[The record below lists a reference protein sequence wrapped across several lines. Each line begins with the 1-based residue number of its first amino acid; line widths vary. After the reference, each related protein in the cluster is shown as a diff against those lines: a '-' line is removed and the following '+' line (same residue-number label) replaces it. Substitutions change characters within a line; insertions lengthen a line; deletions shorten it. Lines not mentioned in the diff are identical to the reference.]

1 MPAPAALPAPA
12 ATMASGVPLAFVGLA
27 ARDLALTRGER
38 TLFAGLGFELAGG
51 EVLVLTGSNGS
62 GKSSLLR
69 ALIGLAP
76 LRNGSLALGGA
87 PIAPAHLRQT
97 VLYQGHAP
105 AVKAELQA
113 IENLALS
120 AALDGT
126 VAQHASPGAL
136 DRALAAV
143 GLSRQ
148 RDIETRSLSQGQR
161 QRLQLA
167 RFALALDSAV
177 RPLWLMDEPSAA
189 LDDQGTALLH
199 RLLSAHL
206 DRGGS
211 AIVATHLPIL
221 TAAGRQRTLALAT
234 YAPVRGR
241 AEARPAPAPESSA
254 T

>member
-1 MPAPAALPAPA
+1 
-12 ATMASGVPLAFVGLA
+12 MASGAPLAFAGLA

-51 EVLVLTGSNGS
+51 EVLVLSGANGS

-76 LRNGSLALGGA
+76 LRSGSLKLGDA
-87 PIAPAHLRQT
+87 AIAPARLRET

-105 AVKAELQA
+105 AVKAELHA

-126 VAQHASPGAL
+126 VDARPELGGPVRPGAL
-136 DRALAAV
+136 EGALAAV

-148 RDIETRSLSQGQR
+148 RDIETRRLSQGQR

-167 RFALALDSAV
+167 RFALALNSTV

-206 DRGGS
+206 ARGGS
-211 AIVATHLPIL
+211 AIVATHLPLL
-221 TAAGRQRTLALAT
+221 TSAGRQRTLALAPF
-234 YAPVRGR
+234 APVRGR
-241 AEARPAPAPESSA
+241 AATPAPFPDEGGGA
-254 T
+254 